1 MKTWK
6 EYKNEYA
13 SKSES
18 NKEQVAQIEGLA
30 ELLSEVIVAREERGL
45 SQAELAEMCGLK
57 QSAISRLE
65 SLKATPQL
73 DTLLKILSSLNLKI
87 SLTSTN

>member
-13 SKSES
+13 NKSEG

-73 DTLLKILSSLNLKI
+73 DTLLKILASLNLKI
-87 SLTSTN
+87 SLTDIK